1 MIITIEK
8 NNVYDYALALTAR
21 AGSASGS
28 YETVAITKDNYPML
42 DVYLSE
48 ALTGAEKV
56 LRKDLAQ
63 SNDVNLTVKGE
74 QVTISIKEQRMGDVS
89 VYKLIASSLRLYMA
103 YHIAASWLKPSAA
116 TALAET
122 YALTSGSHLQTA
134 SDALNQREKAKVAET
149 DYGDRHKDQTN
160 MSSRKNKSA
169 DYGIRTEDDVIIR
182 PCTPKIAGELL
193 LLHNADEG
201 IDVAVACDGDILISN
216 P

>member
-56 LRKDLAQ
+56 LRKDLTQ
-63 SNDVNLTVKGE
+63 SNDVSLTVKGE

-103 YHIAASWLKPSAA
+103 YYIAASWLKPSAA

-149 DYGDRHKDQTN
+149 DYGTRAEDQTRMN
-160 MSSRKNKSA
+160 DGRIGISA
-169 DYGIRTEDDVIIR
+169 GYGTRVEDDIMVR
-182 PCTPKIAGELL
+182 PCVSILKDKVLFVRSDDGRIEPAVDSEGEY
-193 LLHNADEG
+193 
-201 IDVAVACDGDILISN
+201 LIS
-216 P
+216 

>member
-56 LRKDLAQ
+56 LRKDLTQ
-63 SNDVNLTVKGE
+63 SNDVSLTVKGE
-74 QVTISIKEQRMGDVS
+74 QVTIGIKEQRMGDVS

-103 YHIAASWLKPSAA
+103 YYIAASWLKPSAA

-122 YALTSGSHLQTA
+122 YALTSASHLQTA
-134 SDALNQREKAKVAET
+134 SDALNQREKAKVTEA
-149 DYGDRHKDQTN
+149 DYGTRTEDQTRMN
-160 MSSRKNKSA
+160 DTSKGIAA
-169 DYGIRTEDDVIIR
+169 DYGIRAEDDIMVR
-182 PCTPKIAGELL
+182 PCVSIIEDEVLFVRSEDGRIEPAITSEGEYLTY
-193 LLHNADEG
+193 
-201 IDVAVACDGDILISN
+201 
-216 P
+216 